1 MNTQQ
6 NNLKYLWLA
15 LFAVL
20 TLFVGGR
27 WNFPPA
33 AWLAPIFAIRF
44 YRDSKKGVSA
54 FLWLWLAVTISAI
67 TGWSGATALGLM
79 HPMAEPIFFIAF
91 ASITLIPYVVDRLY
105 YRRWSKGGVSPF
117 WLTLVYPIC
126 FTAIDFFSASGS
138 PFGSFGA
145 AAYSQTNFTVLMQ
158 LTAVTGMWGIPFII
172 AWFASTINYVWEN
185 GFQAVK
191 TKRGV
196 LAFAGVLIL
205 VFGFGFVRMA
215 LADPAEQEVQIAG
228 LSLPNEELVSMFGL
242 WQGGDEEAF
251 RESARELHA
260 RQLAQ
265 VRVLAQEGAE
275 IVVLQEAAGVGFA
288 EEVDAFLVNAA
299 SLAQEEGI
307 YLVLPTA
314 TMDPAGEKKYH
325 NVVRIIDPNGEIV
338 LEHFK
343 YGGTQFEG
351 SVTGSGELQT
361 VETPYGTLSAVIC
374 WDADFPATIRQAG
387 EQDVDLLFIPSNDW
401 LEIRDIHVGMAIFR
415 AVENGLPI
423 FRQTG
428 GGISIVTDA
437 YGRVVNRIDTFEE
450 ENAGTWAGE
459 QMVMVPVGS
468 TETLYPRIGDA
479 FGMAMLVGML
489 GLVIVAWWNTY
500 KKPGEIRQEALRI

>member
-6 NNLKYLWLA
+6 KNLKYLWLA

-27 WNFPPA
+27 WNFPLA
-33 AWLAPIFAIRF
+33 AWLAPIFAVRF
-44 YRDSKKGVSA
+44 YRDSKKGGRA
-54 FLWLWLAVTISAI
+54 FLWLWLAVAISAI
-67 TGWSGATALGLM
+67 ITWNGATALRFL
-79 HPMAEPIFFIAF
+79 HPMAEPIFFIVI

-105 YRRWSKGGVSPF
+105 YRRWTKGGVSPF
-117 WLTLVYPIC
+117 WLTLVYPVSV
-126 FTAIDFFSASGS
+126 TAIDFFSASGS

-172 AWFASTINYVWEN
+172 GWFASTINYVWEN
-185 GFQAVK
+185 GFQWAK

-196 LAFAGVLIL
+196 LTFAGVLIL

-228 LSLPNEELVSMFGL
+228 FSLPKEELVSMFGL

-251 RESARELHA
+251 RESVRELHA

-314 TMDPAGEKKYH
+314 TMDPAGEKKFH

-338 LEHFK
+338 LEHYK

-450 ENAGTWAGE
+450 ENAGTWGGE

-489 GLVIVAWWNTY
+489 GLVIVAWW
-500 KKPGEIRQEALRI
+500 KRERK

>member
-6 NNLKYLWLA
+6 KNLKYLWLA

-27 WNFPPA
+27 WNFPLA
-33 AWLAPIFAIRF
+33 AWLAPIFAVRF
-44 YRDSKKGVSA
+44 YRYSKKGGRD
-54 FLWLWLAVTISAI
+54 FLWLWLAAAISAI
-67 TGWSGATALGLM
+67 ITWNGATALRFL
-79 HPMAEPIFFIAF
+79 HPMAEPIFFIVI

-105 YRRWSKGGVSPF
+105 HRRWAKGGVSPF
-117 WLTLVYPIC
+117 WLTLVYPVSV
-126 FTAIDFFSASGS
+126 TAIDFFSASGS

-158 LTAVTGMWGIPFII
+158 LTAVTGMWSIPFIVG
-172 AWFASTINYVWEN
+172 WFASTINYVWEN
-185 GFQAVK
+185 GFQWAK

-196 LAFAGVLIL
+196 LTFAGVLIL

-228 LSLPNEELVSMFGL
+228 FSLPKEELVSMFGL

-251 RESARELHA
+251 RESVRELHA

-299 SLAQEEGI
+299 TLAQEEGI

-314 TMDPAGEKKYH
+314 TMDPAGEEKFH

-338 LEHFK
+338 LEHYK

-361 VETPYGTLSAVIC
+361 VETPYGTLSAVVC
-374 WDADFPATIRQAG
+374 WDADFPATLRQAG

-428 GGISIVTDA
+428 AGISIVTDA

-450 ENAGTWAGE
+450 ENAGTWGGE

-489 GLVIVAWWNTY
+489 GLVIVAWW
-500 KKPGEIRQEALRI
+500 KRERK

>member
-6 NNLKYLWLA
+6 KNLKYLWLA

-27 WNFPPA
+27 WNFPLA
-33 AWLAPIFAIRF
+33 AWLAPIFAVRF
-44 YRDSKKGVSA
+44 YRDSKKGGRA
-54 FLWLWLAVTISAI
+54 FLWLWLAAAISAI
-67 TGWSGATALGLM
+67 ITWNGATALRFL
-79 HPMAEPIFFIAF
+79 HPMAEPIFFIVI

-105 YRRWSKGGVSPF
+105 HRRWAKGGVSPF
-117 WLTLVYPIC
+117 WLTLVYPVSV
-126 FTAIDFFSASGS
+126 TAIDFFSASGS

-172 AWFASTINYVWEN
+172 GWFASTINYVWEN
-185 GFQAVK
+185 GFQWAK

-196 LAFAGVLIL
+196 LTFAGVLIL

-228 LSLPNEELVSMFGL
+228 FSLPEEELVSMFGL

-251 RESARELHA
+251 RESVRELHA

-314 TMDPAGEKKYH
+314 TIDLAGKEKFH

-338 LEHFK
+338 LEHYK

-450 ENAGTWAGE
+450 ENAGTWGGE

-489 GLVIVAWWNTY
+489 GLVIVARW
-500 KKPGEIRQEALRI
+500 KRER

>member
-6 NNLKYLWLA
+6 KNLKYLWLA

-27 WNFPPA
+27 WNFPLA
-33 AWLAPIFAIRF
+33 AWLAPIFAMRF
-44 YRDSKKGVSA
+44 YRDSKKGGRA
-54 FLWLWLAVTISAI
+54 FLWLWLAVAISSIIA
-67 TGWSGATALGLM
+67 WNGATAIGFLHSL
-79 HPMAEPIFFIAF
+79 AEPIFFIAI

-105 YRRWSKGGVSPF
+105 YRRWTKGGVSPF
-117 WLTLVYPIC
+117 WLTLVYPVSV
-126 FTAIDFFSASGS
+126 TAIDFFSASSS

-158 LTAVTGMWGIPFII
+158 LTAVTGMWGIPFIVG
-172 AWFASTINYVWEN
+172 WFASTINYVWEN
-185 GFQAVK
+185 GFQWAK

-196 LAFAGVLIL
+196 LTFAGVLIL

-228 LSLPNEELVSMFGL
+228 FSLPEEELVSM
-242 WQGGDEEAF
+242 GDEEAF
-251 RESARELHA
+251 REAVRELHA
-260 RQLAQ
+260 QQLAQ

-275 IVVLQEAAGVGFA
+275 IVVLQEAPFMGFA

-314 TMDPAGEKKYH
+314 TMDPAGEKKFH
-325 NVVRIIDPNGEIV
+325 NVVRIIDPNGEVV
-338 LEHFK
+338 LEHYK

-387 EQDVDLLFIPSNDW
+387 EQDVDLLFIPANDW

-428 GGISIVTDA
+428 AGISIVTDA

-450 ENAGTWAGE
+450 ENAGAWGGE
-459 QMVMVPVGS
+459 QMVMTPVGS
-468 TETLYPRIGDA
+468 IETLYPKIGDA

-489 GLVIVAWWNTY
+489 GLVIMAWW
-500 KKPGEIRQEALRI
+500 KRERK